1 MKSLS
6 FDLHKVHTLNKKLIF
21 SLICSLTIISCTP
34 ADLTPDA
41 QSQVQTHAQPNVLL
55 ILTDD
60 QGYGD
65 LGFNGNQII
74 ETPNLDQLFEQG
86 VSFDRYYVSPVCAPT
101 RASILTG
108 KHYLS
113 TGVFH
118 VTRGGEK
125 MHPENTTLAEL
136 LKPEGYRTGLFG
148 KWHNGL
154 QYPHDPIGQG
164 FDEFYGFSAGH
175 LSEYFDNYLHQSDA
189 SNAHE
194 RVKYKGYVAD
204 AITDKVIE
212 FVSKESQAPF
222 FAMLS
227 FNSPHGPFQSPDA
240 LFKKYKDKQIND
252 VDASIYAMVEN
263 IDKNVKR
270 TLDTLKQRGVLDNT
284 IVLFMSDNGPAFP
297 NGQSRY
303 NAGLTGHKGLVD
315 EGGVRSPL
323 VISWPNKTMST
334 RRVMPITQ
342 HIDIVPTLLSFLD
355 IDYEP
360 EDFDG
365 KDLSP
370 LLFDQNKRWNERALY
385 THRFQISE
393 NSSTDPIHPIPG
405 AIRTQKFTAL
415 VGEDGIWKLY
425 DLEQDPEQSVDVSE
439 TFPEILADY
448 QAKYASWY
456 EQITSEHGPYVTL
469 PIELGHEGHS
479 QVRLPAHESL
489 ILGKL
494 SYAHGA
500 GWSHDWLVP
509 DTQETGSAY
518 WPLKV
523 VSAGRYKLVVDYAT
537 DNGADYN
544 GELTAQIGDA
554 RLVKTELKGFKGE
567 ELSGPR
573 QYFTDEAPDLT
584 WAQQSMGEFELTVGK
599 QDLTLMF
606 TKDKDN
612 HALWI
617 KQATLIKL

>member
-1 MKSLS
+1 M
-6 FDLHKVHTLNKKLIF
+6 VA
-21 SLICSLTIISCTP
+21 CTP
-34 ADLTPDA
+34 VDSTPDA
-41 QSQVQTHAQPNVLL
+41 NAQSQIQTSVRPNVLL

-125 MHPENTTLAEL
+125 MRAENMTLAEL

-189 SNAHE
+189 SNNHE
-194 RVKYKGYVAD
+194 RVQYTGYVAD
-204 AITDKVIE
+204 AITDKAIE
-212 FVSKESQAPF
+212 FVSKDSPAPF

-227 FNSPHGPFQSPDA
+227 FNSPHGPFQSPND
-240 LFKKYKDKQIND
+240 LFQKYKAKQLND

-263 IDKNVKR
+263 IDKNVQR
-270 TLDTLKQRGVLDNT
+270 TLDKLKHKGILDNT

-297 NGQSRY
+297 DGQTRY

-334 RRVMPITQ
+334 QRIMPITQ

-360 EDFDG
+360 DDFDG

-370 LLFDQNKRWNERALY
+370 LLFDKNKQWNERALY

-393 NSSTDPIHPIPG
+393 NSSRDPIHPIPG

-448 QAKYASWY
+448 QAKYAAWY

-479 QVRLPAHESL
+479 QVQLPAHEGL
-489 ILGKL
+489 ILGNL

-500 GWSHDWLVP
+500 GWSHDWLEP
-509 DTQETGSAY
+509 KAQEAGSVY

-523 VSAGRYKLVVDYAT
+523 VSPGRYQLVIDYAT

-544 GELTAQIGDA
+544 GELTAQIGNE
-554 RLVKTELKGFKGE
+554 RLVKTQLEGFNGE
-567 ELSGPR
+567 VLSGPR

-584 WAQQSMGEFELTVGK
+584 WAQQSMGEFELTAGE

-606 TKDKDN
+606 AKDKNN